1 MKRGAY
7 KNDQKRK
14 AFNLYKQGFIVEDI
28 AKEVNVSRKTVTL
41 WLKEIREFD
50 EDYIKKI
57 KGLNDRLNTL
67 IADPNSS
74 PRDIESITYS
84 INILENKWL
93 NKFN

>member
-14 AFNLYKQGFIVEDI
+14 SFNLYKQGFIVEDI

-57 KGLNDRLNTL
+57 KTIFYKIYYEYLLLRRFEVYF
-67 IADPNSS
+67 I
-74 PRDIESITYS
+74 RV
-84 INILENKWL
+84 K
-93 NKFN
+93 